1 MNTMDN
7 DHIDGG
13 MHGRASAELEAR
25 VVAWVAG
32 EASASES
39 AELERLAGAAPDVAA
54 FRSQIEAMRRLAAE
68 AVSPD
73 REPLRL
79 SEERRAE
86 LMESF
91 NAMRRRNLAFA
102 AVFSVLLVAGV
113 TWFGEM
119 THFVPPFHARELPT
133 VQSIFTVEPDPPV
146 PVEVEQTA
154 NEPKPDIGPP
164 DIPDSPAPPT
174 ADGFTV
180 PIEPP
185 HVVIDRTLIKIP
197 EGGGG
202 TGKGGPAF
210 TLSQLD
216 EPPAAKYKARPVY
229 PESMRRLSISGEA
242 TVDFIVDP
250 SGNVRN
256 ATAVHSSQR
265 EFEEPACTAVEK
277 WKFRPGRKDGRA
289 VYVHMQVPIVFT
301 LSEPEGDR
309 GGPGASPGGSGRAC
323 PRARGP

>member
-1 MNTMDN
+1 MNTMNNGDMN
-7 DHIDGG
+7 GG
-13 MHGRASAELEAR
+13 LHSQASAELEAR
-25 VVAWVAG
+25 VVAWVSG

-39 AELERLAGAAPDVAA
+39 AELERIVGAAPGVAA

-102 AVFSVLLVAGV
+102 AVFSVLLIAGV
-113 TWFGEM
+113 TWYGEN
-119 THFVPPFHARELPT
+119 THFVPPFHSNAPRTILIP
-133 VQSIFTVEPDPPV
+133 FTIEPDPPV
-146 PVEVEQTA
+146 PVEVDPIASQ
-154 NEPKPDIGPP
+154 PKPPVGPP

-174 ADGFTV
+174 IDGFTV

-185 HVVIDRTLIKIP
+185 PVVIDRTLIKIP
-197 EGGGG
+197 DGGNG
-202 TGKGGPAF
+202 TGQGGPAF

-216 EPPAAKYKARPVY
+216 EPPVATYRARPVY
-229 PESMRRLSISGEA
+229 PESMRRSSISGEA
-242 TVDFIVDP
+242 MVDFIVDP
-250 SGNVRN
+250 RGNVRN
-256 ATAVHSSQR
+256 VTAVHSSQR
-265 EFEEPACTAVEK
+265 EFEEPACAAVEK
-277 WKFRPGRKDGRA
+277 WRFKPGRKDGHA

-301 LSEPEGDR
+301 LSEP
-309 GGPGASPGGSGRAC
+309 
-323 PRARGP
+323 